1 MRTRFILG
9 WTLPVLYWTGVGGIG
24 FLFLV
29 FFVLESTGDNL
40 FSNCCSWFINTVL
53 TFFSGWLGKLRLS
66 LFRYKTASLRIW
78 ELRNPKECAVC
89 LSSHKWVQKLDDTG
103 NERYRYGVGE
113 GQIRALPYVI
123 NSLQAA
129 YKSVFSWDR
138 IFNARSSQADNA
150 LRGDNDLIL
159 IGGPATNPLS
169 ENILNQLRERVDI
182 KIVPYQQVN
191 INFPGN
197 DGPQPDPW
205 DIKRPDDLSNTAHL
219 VEKDYAIVL
228 HASMLG
234 ATKERKVVLI
244 AGSTTFGTGAA
255 AQFFCTRMYKE
266 KRWLNNES
274 SDYVAIIGC
283 MVDSGETSMENTWL
297 DAIYPI
303 PERVE
308 R

>member
-1 MRTRFILG
+1 MKTRFILG
-9 WTLPVLYWTGVGGIG
+9 WTLPMLYWTGVGGIG
-24 FLFLV
+24 LLFLAL
-29 FFVLESTGDNL
+29 FVMESIGDNL
-40 FSNCCSWFINTVL
+40 SKLCCSWAINFVL
-53 TFFSGWLGKLRLS
+53 TALAGWIGKIRLS
-66 LFRYKTASLRIW
+66 LFRYKTASQRIW
-78 ELRNPKECAVC
+78 ELRNPKECAIC
-89 LSSHKWVQKLDDTG
+89 LSSHKWVQKLDDKG
-103 NERYRYGVGE
+103 KERERDGVGE

-169 ENILNQLRERVDI
+169 EKILNQLRERVDI
-182 KIVPYQQVN
+182 KIVPYQQVS

-205 DIKRPDDLSNTAHL
+205 RIGSPKDLSNTAHL
-219 VEKDYAIVL
+219 VEKDFAIVL
-228 HASMLG
+228 HASMQG
-234 ATKERKVVLI
+234 ETKERKVVLI

-266 KRWLNNES
+266 KRWLNKES

-283 MVDSGETSMENTWL
+283 KVDSGETSMENTWL